1 MVLVSAVIPTR
12 GRPELLLRAVRSVL
26 AQTLREIEAVIVID
40 GQDQA
45 TEHALEALVREDGRV
60 RVIALPVSVGGSDAR
75 NRGVAEASG
84 KWIAFLDDDDE
95 WLPGKLEAQLE
106 AVAAS
111 TAPVV
116 IGTCKIIARTP
127 GNDYVW
133 PRRMPEP
140 GEPICEYLLARRTL
154 SRGEGSIQTSTFF
167 VRRSLML
174 AQPFKSGQLKHQDTE
189 WLLRVGRLPGAE
201 AVFVNEVMAIHYI
214 EEERASVSSK
224 ANWRYSLAWVR
235 SDRYLFTPRALT
247 GFVLHQIAPEASEQ
261 GEWRAFPTL
270 LFEVLRHG
278 RGSLRDYAIFLAM
291 WVLPRRRRRYLRDWI
306 ARRPALRPLVHS
318 R

>member
-26 AQTLREIEAVIVID
+26 AQTLREIEAVVVID
-40 GQDQA
+40 GQDLA
-45 TEHALEALVREDGRV
+45 TEHALETLVREDGRV

-95 WLPGKLEAQLE
+95 WLPGKLEAQIE

-174 AQPFKSGQLKHQDTE
+174 GQPFKSGQLKHQDTE

-235 SDRYLFTPRALT
+235 SDRHLFTPRALT

-261 GEWRAFPTL
+261 GDWRAFPTL

-278 RGSLRDYAIFLAM
+278 KASLRDYAIFLAM

>member
-26 AQTLREIEAVIVID
+26 AQTLREIEAVVVID
-40 GQDQA
+40 GQDLA
-45 TEHALEALVREDGRV
+45 TERALEALAREDGRV

-95 WLPGKLEAQLE
+95 WLPGKLEAQIE

-174 AQPFKSGQLKHQDTE
+174 GQPFKSGQLKHQDTE

-235 SDRYLFTPRALT
+235 SDRHLFTPRALT

-261 GEWRAFPTL
+261 GEWRAFPML

-278 RGSLRDYAIFLAM
+278 KASLRDYAIFLAM